1 MFTKLGNVIHRNKR
15 FQNSSPALQLKNILN
30 LEAKRNLNFP
40 FSYLDFMLISGHVWM

>member
-40 FSYLDFMLISGHVWM
+40 FEKGLKSSATKDSV